1 MKLSKKN
8 MDQVLLVQTRVPGGV
23 GLCQNR
29 DKGMGRINVKTC
41 KLGFTQLV
49 SKYPRHEEKLNQTGT
64 LFNYIQIA

>member
-1 MKLSKKN
+1 

-29 DKGMGRINVKTC
+29 DKGMGRIVKTC

-49 SKYPRHEEKLNQTGT
+49 SKYPRYDEKLDQ
-64 LFNYIQIA
+64 